1 MSKNPHIGIVV
12 GSTRE
17 GRFSERAAAWFH
29 KIAARR
35 TDLSVEIIESVR
47 QPPAG

>member
-35 TDLSVEIIESVR
+35 TDLSF
-47 QPPAG
+47 